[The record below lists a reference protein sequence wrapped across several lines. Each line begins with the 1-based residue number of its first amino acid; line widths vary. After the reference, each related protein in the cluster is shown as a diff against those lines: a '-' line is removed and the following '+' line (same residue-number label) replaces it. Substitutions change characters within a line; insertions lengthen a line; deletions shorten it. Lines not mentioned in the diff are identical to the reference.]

1 MTSYEQLRNDNIR
14 RNQEYLDSLFP
25 KGETLIPIV
34 KLKNK
39 KKAQEVVVDSILAAK
54 RKSSRIIISNQDNN
68 NVINEIHCTSS
79 SLINSSSTEASSI
92 IILNEKIDRI
102 DAIKLRQYIES
113 KNKEH
118 SMLITDMVIPI
129 IFFVFMIHKN
139 NEFVLELA
147 SLHRE
152 IQRRN
157 NSRSD

>member
-14 RNQEYLDSLFP
+14 RNKEYLDSLFP

-79 SLINSSSTEASSI
+79 SSSTEASSI